1 MRLRAVMDMQTA
13 TSFVKDWLA
22 ADLRAYASLRDEL
35 GVALAP
41 TQKTARRPI
50 IKDTAEEATPQTEIK
65 SSARGSSGL
74 RLSEAGRDFV
84 LEVARSGQVKL
95 KRLQNYETAAA
106 AFASWLGEDRDL
118 AEITSSHAG
127 QFKTALTHY
136 PARGSVRPDY
146 RNLDFKAR
154 IALAQARKE
163 MDTLDPTSIN
173 NKYLGPIRAMFEHY
187 RKSGYGDALPT
198 NPFDGIAAKRSR
210 KTSRDQRRRD
220 FTVPELQRLFD
231 QPLFVGSATTSQVG
245 LYQFGDQRVSDWR
258 YWVPLLCLF
267 SGLRLNE
274 ACGLAVADFKRE
286 DGIDYFLIRDAL
298 EGQSIKSDNAWRR
311 VPVHAVLIDL
321 GLLQFVEQKR
331 RNEAQRLFE
340 ELEQDVF
347 GYFSTA
353 PSKFLNRIVARIADP
368 DPLRP
373 GKLTF
378 HSTRHTVVGRMRS
391 ADVRIDVAKEIVGH
405 EEGDTHAGY
414 GGVDIATLKRA
425 VDQIGYKGLDLSRI
439 RLPDIAKS

>member
-1 MRLRAVMDMQTA
+1 MNTA

-22 ADLRAYASLRDEL
+22 ADLRNYASLRNEL
-35 GVALAP
+35 STALASAQP
-41 TQKTARRPI
+41 LGPAK
-50 IKDTAEEATPQTEIK
+50 ATEGPPVDIAPQVENSTVT
-65 SSARGSSGL
+65 SATTGL
-74 RLSEAGRDFV
+74 KLSKASRDYV

-95 KRLQNYETAAA
+95 KRLKNYETALA
-106 AFASWLGEDRDL
+106 AFSSWLGEDRDL
-118 AEITSSHAG
+118 AEITTSHAG
-127 QFKTALTHY
+127 RFKTALTHY
-136 PARGSVRPDY
+136 PARGSVRPAY
-146 RNLDFKAR
+146 RQMDFKDR
-154 IALAQARKE
+154 IALAQERNE

-187 RKSGYGDALPT
+187 RKSGFGDALPT
-198 NPFDGIAAKRSR
+198 NPFDGIAAKQSR
-210 KTSRDQRRRD
+210 KTNRDQRRRD
-220 FTVPELQRLFD
+220 FTVAELQKLFD
-231 QPLFVGSATTSQVG
+231 QPLFVGSAATSQAG
-245 LYQFGDQRVSDWR
+245 LYQPGDQRVSDWR
-258 YWVPLLCLF
+258 YWLPLLCIF

-274 ACGLAVADFKRE
+274 ACGLAVADFKQE
-286 DGIDYFLIRDAL
+286 DGIDYFLVRDTL

-311 VPVHAVLIDL
+311 VPVHTVLIEL
-321 GLLQFVEQKR
+321 GLLRFVEQKR
-331 RNEAQRLFE
+331 SGSAQRLFD

-353 PSKFLNRIVARIADP
+353 PSKFLNRMVARVADP
-368 DPLRP
+368 DPVRP

-425 VDQIGYKGLDLSRI
+425 VDQIAYKGLDLSRI
-439 RLPDIAKS
+439 RLPDDLLN